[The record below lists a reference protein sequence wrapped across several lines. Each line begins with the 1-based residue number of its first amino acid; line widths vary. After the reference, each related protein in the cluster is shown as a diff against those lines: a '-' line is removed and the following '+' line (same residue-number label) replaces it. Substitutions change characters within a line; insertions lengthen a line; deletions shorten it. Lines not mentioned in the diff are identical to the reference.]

1 MSIQPFKIAIPQA
14 TLDDLRERLSRTRW
28 PDEVEGAGWD
38 YGTNLE
44 YMKDLADYW
53 QHEYDW
59 RKHEAELNTFAH
71 FKAEVDGLGIHFIHE
86 RGKGPRPMPIIL
98 THGWPGSFCEMLKV
112 IPRLTDPE
120 RHGGKAE
127 DAFDVIVPSLPG
139 YGFSDRP
146 TQRGVTSARIAAMWA
161 RLMMKEL
168 GYQRFAAQGGDWGSV
183 VTEQLAVAHP
193 DVVLGFHLNN
203 IPYHHLFAKA
213 DNLSQ
218 EEQTY
223 LEVAGR
229 WQFAEGA
236 YAMIQGSKPQ
246 TLAYGLHDSP
256 VGLAAWIVEKFRSW
270 SDCAGDVEK
279 RFTKDE
285 LLTTITLYWVT
296 ETINAANR
304 LYYDSAHDFTSP
316 QHTGRS
322 AVPAAIA
329 RFPQDILPAPREWAF
344 RRYGG
349 TRTAGRGPTG
359 ILPPPPL
366 IAPRSRLTTSQVW
379 SRHSGRAA
387 HSFAMRSCGDKTSPV
402 RGPSLRSG

>member
-1 MSIQPFKIAIPQA
+1 MSIQPFQVNIPQA
-14 TLDDLRERLSRTRW
+14 TLDDLRERLARTRW

-38 YGTNLE
+38 YGTNLQ
-44 YMKDLADYW
+44 YMKELADYW
-53 QHEYDW
+53 QHTYDW

-71 FKAEVDGLGIHFIHE
+71 FKAQIDGLGIHFIHE

-112 IPRLTDPE
+112 IPRLSDPE
-120 RHGGKAE
+120 SHGGKAE

-146 TQRGVTSARIAAMWA
+146 TQRGMTSSRIADMWA
-161 RLMMKEL
+161 RLMTKEL
-168 GYQRFAAQGGDWGSV
+168 GYQRFAAQGGDWGSG

-218 EEQTY
+218 EEKTY
-223 LEVAGR
+223 LEAAGR

-270 SDCAGDVEK
+270 SDCDGDVEK

-304 LYYDSAHDFTSP
+304 LYYETAHDFTPP
-316 QHTGRS
+316 QYTGRS
-322 AVPAAIA
+322 DVPAAIA
-329 RFPQDILPAPREWAF
+329 RFPGDILPAPREWAERWF
-344 RRYGG
+344 HVQRWTEMPRGG
-349 TRTAGRGPTG
+349 HFAALEEPE
-359 ILPPPPL
+359 LL
-366 IAPRSRLTTSQVW
+366 AKDM
-379 SRHSGRAA
+379 RAFF
-387 HSFAMRSCGDKTSPV
+387 HDLKV
-402 RGPSLRSG
+402 KN

>member
-1 MSIQPFKIAIPQA
+1 VSIQPFQVNVPQA
-14 TLDDLRERLSRTRW
+14 TLDDLRERLARTRW

-38 YGTNLE
+38 YGTNLQ
-44 YMKDLADYW
+44 YMKELADYW
-53 QHEYDW
+53 QHTYDW
-59 RKHEAELNTFAH
+59 RKQEAELNTFAQ
-71 FKAEVDGLGIHFIHE
+71 FKADIDSVGIHFIHE
-86 RGKGPRPMPIIL
+86 RGKGPHPMPIIL
-98 THGWPGSFCEMLKV
+98 THGWPGSFYEMLKV
-112 IPRLTDPE
+112 IPMLTDPE
-120 RHGGKAE
+120 SHGGKAE

-146 TQRGVTSARIAAMWA
+146 TQRGMTGSRIADMWA
-161 RLMMKEL
+161 RLMTKEL
-168 GYQRFAAQGGDWGSV
+168 GYQRFAAQGGDWGGT

-203 IPYHHLFAKA
+203 IPFHHLFAKA

-218 EEQTY
+218 EEKTY
-223 LEVAGR
+223 LEAAGR

-256 VGLAAWIVEKFRSW
+256 LGLAAWIVEKFRSW

-304 LYYDSAHDFTSP
+304 LYYETAHDFTPP

-322 AVPAAIA
+322 DVPAAIA
-329 RFPQDILPAPREWAF
+329 RFPRDILPAPREWAERWF
-344 RRYGG
+344 HVQRWTEMPRGG
-349 TRTAGRGPTG
+349 
-359 ILPPPPL
+359 
-366 IAPRSRLTTSQVW
+366 
-379 SRHSGRAA
+379 HFAA
-387 HSFAMRSCGDKTSPV
+387 LEEPELLAEDMRVFFHDLKAKN
-402 RGPSLRSG
+402 

>member
-1 MSIQPFKIAIPQA
+1 MRHMSIQPFKIAIPQS
-14 TLDDLRERLSRTRW
+14 TLDDLHERLARTRW
-28 PDEVEGAGWD
+28 PDEVSGAGWD
-38 YGTNLE
+38 YGTNLD
-44 YMKDLADYW
+44 YLRSLVAYW

-59 RKHEAELNTFAH
+59 RAQEAMLNSFSH
-71 FKAEVDGLGIHFIHE
+71 FRTDIDGLGIHFIREH
-86 RGKGPRPMPIIL
+86 GKGPRPMPIIL

-112 IPRLTDPE
+112 IPMLADPE

-139 YGFSDRP
+139 YGFSDKP
-146 TQRGVTSARIAAMWA
+146 TQRGMTTSRIAEMWA
-161 RLMMKEL
+161 RLMTKEL
-168 GYQRFAAQGGDWGSV
+168 GYQRFAAQGGDWGSS

-203 IPYHHLFAKA
+203 IPYHHLFAQA

-218 EEQTY
+218 EEKTY
-223 LEVAGR
+223 LEAVGP

-270 SDCAGDVEK
+270 SDCAGNVEK

-304 LYYDSAHDFTSP
+304 LYYDAAHDFTFP

-322 AVPAAIA
+322 DVQAAIA
-329 RFPQDILPAPREWAF
+329 RFPKDILPAPREWAKRWFNVQRWTEMPRGGHFAALEEPELLAEDLRAFF
-344 RRYGG
+344 R
-349 TRTAGRGPTG
+349 
-359 ILPPPPL
+359 PL
-366 IAPRSRLTTSQVW
+366 R
-379 SRHSGRAA
+379 
-387 HSFAMRSCGDKTSPV
+387 
-402 RGPSLRSG
+402 

>member
-59 RKHEAELNTFAH
+59 HKHEAELNTFAH

-161 RLMMKEL
+161 RLMTKEL

-223 LEVAGR
+223 LEAAGR

-329 RFPQDILPAPREWAF
+329 RFPQDILPAPREWAERWFNVQQWTAMPRGGHFAAMEEPELLVEDLRAFF
-344 RRYGG
+344 R
-349 TRTAGRGPTG
+349 
-359 ILPPPPL
+359 PL
-366 IAPRSRLTTSQVW
+366 R
-379 SRHSGRAA
+379 
-387 HSFAMRSCGDKTSPV
+387 
-402 RGPSLRSG
+402 

>member
-1 MSIQPFKIAIPQA
+1 
-14 TLDDLRERLSRTRW
+14 
-28 PDEVEGAGWD
+28 
-38 YGTNLE
+38 
-44 YMKDLADYW
+44 
-53 QHEYDW
+53 
-59 RKHEAELNTFAH
+59 
-71 FKAEVDGLGIHFIHE
+71 
-86 RGKGPRPMPIIL
+86 
-98 THGWPGSFCEMLKV
+98 MLKV
-112 IPRLTDPE
+112 IPMLTDPE
-120 RHGGKAE
+120 SYGGKAE
-127 DAFDVIVPSLPG
+127 DAFDVIIPSLPG

-146 TQRGVTSARIAAMWA
+146 TQRGMTSTRIADMWV
-161 RLMMKEL
+161 RLMTKAL
-168 GYQRFAAQGGDWGSV
+168 GYQRFAAQGGDWGGT

-203 IPYHHLFAKA
+203 IPFHHLFAKA

-223 LEVAGR
+223 LEAAGR

-304 LYYDSAHDFTSP
+304 LYYETAHDFTSP

-322 AVPAAIA
+322 DVPAAIA
-329 RFPQDILPAPREWAF
+329 RFPKDILPAPREWAERWF
-344 RRYGG
+344 NVQHLTAMPRGG
-349 TRTAGRGPTG
+349 
-359 ILPPPPL
+359 
-366 IAPRSRLTTSQVW
+366 
-379 SRHSGRAA
+379 HFAA
-387 HSFAMRSCGDKTSPV
+387 LEEPKLLVDDMRVFFHDLKAKN
-402 RGPSLRSG
+402 